1 MPDILFLKT
10 SSLGDVI
17 HHMPAVTDA
26 RRQRPGAEISWVV
39 EEAFAPLVALHP
51 AVNHVIPVASRR
63 WRRALWRPATWHDMR
78 VFASALRS
86 EHHDTIVDT
95 QGLLRSAVIAR
106 LARGERHGYNLA
118 SVRERAAA
126 LFYDMRHP
134 VDRSLHAIA
143 RNRLLTGHALGY
155 VPEGPPVYG
164 LDAKRGAA
172 GGRSSAVLLHG
183 TARAAK
189 QWMPERWHTIA
200 RALTSSGFEVVL
212 PSGSVAERARSDTIA
227 GDLADVR
234 FLDRQPLG
242 AVAQAIADAD
252 LVVGVDTGLLHLAAA
267 LQVPLVAVFVG
278 ASSPRLT
285 GPMGSGPIEIL
296 GGNGAAPSAADVA
309 AAVDKVL
316 TRSVSVEARR

>member
-1 MPDILFLKT
+1 
-10 SSLGDVI
+10 
-17 HHMPAVTDA
+17 
-26 RRQRPGAEISWVV
+26 
-39 EEAFAPLVALHP
+39 
-51 AVNHVIPVASRR
+51 
-63 WRRALWRPATWHDMR
+63 MR

-95 QGLLRSAVIAR
+95 QGVLRSAVMAR

-212 PSGSVAERARSDTIA
+212 PSGSEAEFARSKTIA
-227 GDLADVR
+227 GDLEAVR
-234 FLDRQPLG
+234 FLDREPLD
-242 AVAQAIADAD
+242 AVARAMAGAD

-267 LQVPLVAVFVG
+267 LQVPLVAIFVG
-278 ASSPRLT
+278 ASNPQLT
-285 GPMGSGPIEIL
+285 GPMGSGPIEVL
-296 GGNGAAPSAADVA
+296 GSNGTVPSAADVA
-309 AAVDKVL
+309 AAIDKVL
-316 TRSVSVEARR
+316 SR